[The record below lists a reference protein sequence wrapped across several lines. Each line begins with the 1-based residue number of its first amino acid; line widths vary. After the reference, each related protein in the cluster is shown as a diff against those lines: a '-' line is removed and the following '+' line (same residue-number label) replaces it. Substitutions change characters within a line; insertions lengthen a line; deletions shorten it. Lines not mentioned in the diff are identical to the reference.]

1 MSEEGVEKPAEAP
14 KKSKTGLV
22 IGIAIAV
29 VTLVGGSV
37 AGAVLGPRLLGGSE
51 SAAES
56 GKGEHKSD
64 GKSDGKSEGKAKA
77 GEKEKIVSVEIPA
90 IVVDL
95 RDSEGRIRHLKVGV
109 AAELADGVT
118 AEEFKLVT
126 PRGREATLSYLRS
139 LSFEDVS
146 DPTRYQSIKEEI
158 SKRMGEAIGTDRVH
172 RVLLVDFVLQ

>member
-14 KKSKTGLV
+14 KKSKTGLI

-64 GKSDGKSEGKAKA
+64 GKSDGKAKA

-146 DPTRYQSIKEEI
+146 DPAHYQGIKEEI
-158 SKRMGEAIGTDRVH
+158 SKRMGEAIGADRVQ